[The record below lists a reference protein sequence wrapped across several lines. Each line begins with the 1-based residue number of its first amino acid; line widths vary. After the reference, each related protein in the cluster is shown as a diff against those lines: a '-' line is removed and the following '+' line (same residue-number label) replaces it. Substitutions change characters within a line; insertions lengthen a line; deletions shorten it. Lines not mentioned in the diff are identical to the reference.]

1 MTGTA
6 DTAPKVNKIQT
17 NYTTLDYQEV
27 VFRANQYGWPSI
39 VTNFNTPHDCLT
51 GKKTVCPLCGEK
63 KFRFKLNSDGNCRY
77 ICICTG
83 SKYRDGFSLIA
94 EINSIDNKSAFKAVA
109 EFLGLNNS
117 TKKPINELGLN
128 NNIEEYRRK
137 QKALE
142 QERQAKIVSDKD
154 AGEAHAK
161 AVMTNCEM
169 GEHQDFIRKG
179 YKHEVLINKKP
190 YQIPYQR
197 TNEKGTVE
205 NKTQI
210 VPVGAAVLPIRDID
224 NPSRIISFQFISP
237 HIDTRTGKHTKLMLV
252 DSITAGFC
260 VIHGDDA
267 LPYIAVA
274 EGYRTSLSI
283 NVSLGC
289 TVAVLFDANGIK
301 SRTKRIKELFPS
313 KEILVCGDNDKGQNG
328 QKAAHTAAFHTKSKA
343 IIPLNS
349 GTDWDDYRC
358 DYGEDYLRAEI
369 NRQITELSFK
379 PVEIKS
385 SITGISANSSILLA
399 SGDGF
404 SFADALINHTGKH
417 CICPISGEKAI
428 INAGSIYCYETRQVI
443 TPIIASLYDA
453 ELVAKYKK
461 LTSTKKRLKELSDN
475 SDPKNVYAF
484 TTALSHRVG
493 ADIPSSRFKD
503 WLYLKS
509 QVVAPDE
516 IINFIQCLSRA
527 RINQSKNLIALDPK
541 RFKNRIHLKQKNG
554 LLDWLNGVE
563 KAKSGGFKVVA
574 VKAQHGQGKSQ
585 DFMKQMFNHALGL
598 GGAVAIAHRRKLV
611 TQLADVLECIHYQ
624 DDSDYISYAGGVKN
638 LACCLHSFKHEK
650 FLNHLVNSHSIFIDE
665 ASQALKAFYTDSNIE
680 KGLAKKFSESAK
692 HAQCVYLLD
701 ADLTENDIK
710 RWASLLG
717 VNEDEILVITAEPP
731 VRDFTVNL
739 TCTAS
744 LKYFKTSIVE
754 SIKQDLIL
762 GVPCVLAVE
771 SEAAARSIHKYF
783 KERFPDKKIVLLS
796 GKLPAGEIDPFIE
809 NIQVKMAS
817 TDLLIHTSVIGT
829 GVSIQHANK
838 RFKKGYGLF
847 TGSIL
852 SATESLQMLRRCRDV
867 NSWEVTLLCRPAE
880 MFMTSFYKDIG
891 SIELSKVLILDEVK
905 SSVLMEREQNKSLF
919 IHAFRNLLEEYSIK
933 LIEHCDLPEY
943 GIDGLVPSS
952 ELNEEDIKDLLKAKP
967 CSLDKAEQARQR
979 GYKDREEM
987 LNSKSAILANH
998 YKISR
1003 IGVEEAE
1010 LECIPVLRH
1019 SAIKME
1025 IVVSL
1030 LRGDKGATVK
1040 ELLISAGISLN
1051 LFKKQR
1057 LTQEQIKALRDGI
1070 ASKCAELF
1078 RLGLIKERYVKQEK
1092 IPEETPIKF
1101 IKEVLVSWGLMVE
1114 TWRGRANDRERQLE
1128 ISVPTPLARRLNLD
1142 TKTEK
1147 EVLQEKALK
1156 LRSEGL
1162 GYGLIA
1168 KELGLKDKHQAR
1180 RLLET

>member
-17 NYTTLDYQEV
+17 NYKAS
-27 VFRANQYGWPSI
+27 FANLKALAMGQWPSI
-39 VTNFNTPHDCLT
+39 LTYNGIPAECFSGKHVDCPLPHHG
-51 GKKTVCPLCGEK
+51 GKKD
-63 KFRFKLNSDGNCRY
+63 FRFDDENGNGSY
-77 ICICTG
+77 ICTCSSG
-83 SKYRDGFSLIA
+83 KDGFNLL
-94 EINSIDNKSAFKAVA
+94 SAFLSIENEEAIKLVA
-109 EFLGLNNS
+109 EYFNLNNNGHKS
-117 TKKPINELGLN
+117 ETELN
-128 NNIEEYRRK
+128 KNIEEYRRK
-137 QKALE
+137 QKELE
-142 QERQAKIVSDKD
+142 QEQRVKVVSDKD

-161 AVMTNCEM
+161 AVLANCEM
-169 GEHQDFIRKG
+169 GEHDYFISKG
-179 YKHEVLINKKP
+179 YKHRVLINQKP
-190 YQIPYQR
+190 YEITYIR
-197 TNEKGTVE
+197 NNER
-205 NKTQI
+205 KTQR
-210 VPVGAAVLPIRDID
+210 VPVGAAILPIHDID
-224 NPSRIISFQFISP
+224 NPERIVSFQFISP
-237 HIDTRTGKHTKLMLV
+237 NIDPHTEKHLKLMLV
-252 DSITAGFC
+252 DSITSGFC
-260 VIHGDDA
+260 VIYGNDT
-267 LPYIAVA
+267 LPYIGAT
-274 EGYRTSLSI
+274 EGYRTGLAI

-289 TVAVLFDANGIK
+289 TVVVLFSASGVK
-301 SRTKRIKELFPS
+301 SRTKRVKEMFPD
-313 KEILVCGDNDKGQNG
+313 KEILICGDNNDKNHTGQI
-328 QKAAHTAAFHTKSKA
+328 AANTAAFHTKSKA
-343 IIPLNS
+343 IIPLKS
-349 GTDWDDYRC
+349 STDWDDYRR
-358 DYGEDYLRAEI
+358 DYGEDNLRAEI

-379 PVEIKS
+379 PVGIKS

-399 SGDGF
+399 NGDGV

-428 INAGSIYCYETRQVI
+428 INAGSIYCYETRQII

-461 LTSTKKRLKELSDN
+461 LTSTKKRIKELFNN

-493 ADIPSSRFKD
+493 ADIPASRFKD

-527 RINQSKNLIALDPK
+527 RINQSKNLIVLDPK

-554 LLDWLNGVE
+554 LLDWLKGVE

-783 KERFPDKKIVLLS
+783 KERFPDKKIVFLS

-809 NIQVKMAS
+809 NIQTEMAT

-867 NSWEVTLLCRPAE
+867 TSWEVTLLCRPAE

-891 SIELSKVLILDEVK
+891 SIELAKVLLLDEVK

-943 GIDGLVPSS
+943 EIDGLVPSS
-952 ELNEEDIKDLLKAKP
+952 ELNEEDIKDLLKANP

-1010 LECIPVLRH
+1010 LECIPALRN

-1030 LRGDKGATVK
+1030 LRGDKGETVK

-1057 LTQEQIKALRDGI
+1057 LSQEQIKTLRDSI
-1070 ASKCAELF
+1070 ASKCAELW
-1078 RLGLIKERYVKQEK
+1078 RLGLLKERYAKAEK

-1101 IKEVLVSWGLMVE
+1101 VKEVLISWGLVVE
-1114 TWRGRANDRERQLE
+1114 TARGRTNDRERQLE
-1128 ISVPTPLARRLNLD
+1128 INMPTPLARRLNLD
-1142 TKTEK
+1142 ARTEK
-1147 EVLQEKALK
+1147 DVLQEKVLR
-1156 LRSEGL
+1156 LRSEKLSL
-1162 GYGLIA
+1162 GDIA
-1168 KELGLKDKHQAR
+1168 KELGIAKWKVQR
-1180 RLLET
+1180 IVES

>member
-6 DTAPKVNKIQT
+6 GTVPKANKTQT
-17 NYTTLDYQEV
+17 NYTSLDSQEV
-27 VFRANQYGWPSI
+27 VFRANQYGWPPI
-39 VTNFNTPHDCLT
+39 LMHFNTPHDCLT
-51 GKKTVCPLCGEK
+51 GKKTICPLCHEK
-63 KFRFKLNSDGNCRY
+63 KFRFVIKSDGSCRY
-77 ICICTG
+77 ICVCTD
-83 SKYRDGFSLIA
+83 SKYRDGFALIA
-94 EINSIDNKSAFKAVA
+94 EINSIDSKTAFKAVA
-109 EFLGLNNS
+109 EFLGFNKKTPKSEGKLN
-117 TKKPINELGLN
+117 K
-128 NNIEEYRRK
+128 NIEDYKRR
-137 QKALE
+137 QKEAE
-142 QERQAKIVSDKD
+142 QERKAKIVSDKD
-154 AGEAHAK
+154 DGEAHAK
-161 AVMTNCEM
+161 AVLAKCEM
-169 GEHQDFIRKG
+169 GEHQDFISKG
-179 YKHEVLINKKP
+179 YKHEVLINKKL
-190 YQIPYQR
+190 YKITYQR
-197 TNEKGTVE
+197 VNDKGVVE
-205 NKTQI
+205 NKTQT
-210 VPVGAAVLPIRDID
+210 VPVGAAVFPIYDID
-224 NPSRIISFQFISP
+224 NPKRIISFQFISP
-237 HIDTRTGKHTKLMLV
+237 HINSRTGKYPKMMLV
-252 DSITAGFC
+252 DSVTAGFC
-260 VIHGDDA
+260 VIPGNA
-267 LPYIAVA
+267 QLPYFSVA
-274 EGYRTSLSI
+274 EGYRTGLSI
-283 NVSLGC
+283 NFSLGC
-289 TVAVLFDANGIK
+289 TVIVLFDANGIK
-301 SRTKRIKELFPS
+301 SRTQRVKELFPN
-313 KEILVCGDNDKGQNG
+313 KEIIICGDNDEEKGG
-328 QKAAHTAAFHTKSKA
+328 QKAAQTAAFHAKSKA
-343 IIPLNS
+343 IIPLES
-349 GTDWDDYRC
+349 GTDWDDYRQKH
-358 DYGEDYLRAEI
+358 GENRLRVEI

-379 PVEIKS
+379 PVEIKGG
-385 SITGISANSSILLA
+385 ITGISANSSILLD
-399 SGDGF
+399 SGDGV

-461 LTSTKKRLKELSDN
+461 LTSTKKRVKELSNN

-484 TTALSHRVG
+484 TAALSHRVG

-503 WLYLKS
+503 WLYLKN

-527 RINQSKNLIALDPK
+527 RINQSKSLISLDPK

-554 LLDWLNGVE
+554 LLDWLPGVE
-563 KAKSGGFKVVA
+563 QIKNGGYKVVA

-585 DFMKQMFNHALGL
+585 DFMKQMFNHAIGL
-598 GGAVAIAHRRKLV
+598 GGAVAIAHRRKLI

-665 ASQALKAFYTDSNIE
+665 ASQSLKAFYTDSNIE

-754 SIKQDLIL
+754 SIKQDLML

-783 KERFPDKKIVLLS
+783 EEHFPDKKIVLLS

-829 GVSIQHANK
+829 GVSIQHANR

-867 NSWEVTLLCRPAE
+867 TNWEVSLLCRPAE

-891 SIELSKVLILDEVK
+891 SIELSKVLLLDEVK

-933 LIEHCDLPEY
+933 LIEHCGLPEY
-943 GIDGLVPSS
+943 AIDGLMHSS
-952 ELNEEDIKDLLKAKP
+952 ELNEEDIKDLLKASP
-967 CSLDKAEQARQR
+967 CSLDKAEQARKR
-979 GYKDREEM
+979 GYKDRDEM
-987 LNSKSAILANH
+987 LNSKSALLANH

-1010 LECIPVLRH
+1010 LECTPALRH

-1025 IVVSL
+1025 IIVSL
-1030 LRGDKGATVK
+1030 LRGDKGDLVK
-1040 ELLISAGISLN
+1040 ELLNSAGISLD

-1057 LTQEQIKALRDGI
+1057 LTQKQIKALRNGI
-1070 ASKCAELF
+1070 ASKCAELW
-1078 RLGLIKERYVKQEK
+1078 RLGLIKERYAKQEK

-1101 IKEVLVSWGLMVE
+1101 IKEVLVG
-1114 TWRGRANDRERQLE
+1114 
-1128 ISVPTPLARRLNLD
+1128 PPLRF
-1142 TKTEK
+1142 
-1147 EVLQEKALK
+1147 VLPGATLTNF
-1156 LRSEGL
+1156 R
-1162 GYGLIA
+1162 
-1168 KELGLKDKHQAR
+1168 
-1180 RLLET
+1180 LETYQ

>member
-1 MTGTA
+1 MS
-6 DTAPKVNKIQT
+6 
-17 NYTTLDYQEV
+17 LDNENV
-27 VFRANQYGWPSI
+27 VMRANQYGWSSLLNNFGVPSE
-39 VTNFNTPHDCLT
+39 CL
-51 GKKTVCPLCGEK
+51 GNKKSICPLCNEK
-63 KFRFKLNSDGNCRY
+63 KFRFKLNPDGSCRY
-77 ICICTG
+77 ICVCTN
-83 SKYRDGFSLIA
+83 SKYRDGFALIA
-94 EINSIDNKSAFKAVA
+94 EINSIDNKAAFKAVA
-109 EFLGLNNS
+109 EFLGFNNKTPRSEAELN
-117 TKKPINELGLN
+117 K
-128 NNIEEYRRK
+128 NIEAYKRR
-137 QKALE
+137 QEEAE
-142 QERQAKIVSDKD
+142 QERKAKIVSDKN

-161 AVMTNCEM
+161 AVLANCEM
-169 GEHQDFIRKG
+169 GEHQDFIIKG
-179 YKHEVLINKKP
+179 YKHEVLVNKKL
-190 YQIPYQR
+190 YKVTYQR
-197 TNEKGTVE
+197 VNDKGIIE
-205 NKTQI
+205 NKTQT
-210 VPVGAAVLPIRDID
+210 VPVGAAIFPIHDID
-224 NPSRIISFQFISP
+224 NPKRIISFQFVSP
-237 HIDTRTGKHTKLMLV
+237 YIDPRTNKYPKLMLV
-252 DSITAGFC
+252 DSVTAGFC
-260 VIHGDDA
+260 IIRGDNS
-267 LPYIAVA
+267 LPYVSVT
-274 EGYRTSLSI
+274 EGYRTGLAI
-283 NVSLGC
+283 NRSLGC
-289 TVAVLFDANGIK
+289 TVVVLFDANGIK
-301 SRTKRIKELFPS
+301 SRTQRVKELFPN
-313 KEILVCGDNDKGQNG
+313 KEILICGDNDERKGG
-328 QKAAHTAAFHTKSKA
+328 QKAAHAAAFNTKSKA
-343 IIPLNS
+343 IIPLKS
-349 GTDWDDYRC
+349 GSDWDDYRQE
-358 DYGEDYLRAEI
+358 YGEESLRAEV

-379 PVEIKS
+379 SVEIKS
-385 SITGISANSSILLA
+385 SITGISANHSILLA
-399 SGDGF
+399 SGEGV
-404 SFADALINHTGKH
+404 SFADALINYSGKQ
-417 CICPISGEKAI
+417 CICPVSGEKAI

-443 TPIIASLYDA
+443 TPIIANLYDI
-453 ELVAKYKK
+453 ELIAKYKK
-461 LTSTKKRLKELSDN
+461 LTSTKKRIKELSDN
-475 SDPKNVYAF
+475 LDPKNVYAF
-484 TTALSHRVG
+484 TTAVSHRIG

-509 QVVAPDE
+509 RVVAPEE
-516 IINFIQCLSRA
+516 IINFIQCRSRA
-527 RINQSKNLIALDPK
+527 RINQSKGLVALDPK
-541 RFKNRIHLKQKNG
+541 RFKNLIHLKQKNG

-563 KAKSGGFKVVA
+563 KAKSGGFKMVA

-585 DFMKQMFNHALGL
+585 DFMKQMFNHALSL

-692 HAQCVYLLD
+692 NAQCVYLLD

-717 VNEDEILVITAEPP
+717 INEDEILVITAEPP

-754 SIKQDLIL
+754 SIKKDLIL
-762 GVPCVLAVE
+762 GIPCVLAVE

-783 KERFPDKKIVLLS
+783 KEHFPDKKIILLS

-809 NIQVKMAS
+809 NIQTEMAT

-829 GVSIQHANK
+829 GVSIQHENK

-867 NSWEVTLLCRPAE
+867 TDWEVTLLCRPAE

-891 SIELSKVLILDEVK
+891 SIELSKVLPLDEIK

-919 IHAFRNLLEEYSIK
+919 IHAFRNLLEEYGIK

-943 GIDGLVPSS
+943 EIDGLVPSS
-952 ELNEEDIKDLLKAKP
+952 ELNEEDIKDLLKATP

-987 LNSKSAILANH
+987 FNSKSALLANH

-1010 LECIPVLRH
+1010 LECIPALRH

-1030 LRGDKGATVK
+1030 LRGDKGELVK
-1040 ELLISAGISLN
+1040 ELLNSARISLD

-1070 ASKCAELF
+1070 ASKCAELW
-1078 RLGLIKERYVKQEK
+1078 RLGLIKERYAKPEK

-1101 IKEVLVSWGLMVE
+1101 IKEVLISWGLVVE
-1114 TWRGRANDRERQLE
+1114 TTRGRANDRERQLE
-1128 ISVPTPLARRLNLD
+1128 ISVPAPLARRLNLEAR
-1142 TKTEK
+1142 TEK

-1156 LRSEGL
+1156 LRSEKGF

>member
-6 DTAPKVNKIQT
+6 GTAPKVSIIQT
-17 NYTTLDYQEV
+17 NYKASFADLKALARGQ
-27 VFRANQYGWPSI
+27 WPSI
-39 VTNFNTPHDCLT
+39 LT
-51 GKKTVCPLCGEK
+51 YYGMPSESFSGKKNTHVNCPMPGHGGAK
-63 KFRFKLNSDGNCRY
+63 DFRFDDEGGDGSY
-77 ICICTG
+77 ICACSNG
-83 SKYRDGFSLIA
+83 KDGFNLLATFLGIENTDA
-94 EINSIDNKSAFKAVA
+94 IKLVA
-109 EFLGLNNS
+109 EYFGTNKATTNLS
-117 TKKPINELGLN
+117 YAPTS
-128 NNIEEYRRK
+128 
-137 QKALE
+137 QK
-142 QERQAKIVSDKD
+142 
-154 AGEAHAK
+154 
-161 AVMTNCEM
+161 
-169 GEHQDFIRKG
+169 
-179 YKHEVLINKKP
+179 
-190 YQIPYQR
+190 YQYPS
-197 TNEKGTVE
+197 NEKPLAKKKAGYHAEKILSLCEWRSHQYLQDKGIDKPVLVI
-205 NKTQI
+205 TQNYRVNETQVVYKGAFI
-210 VPVGAAVLPIRDID
+210 IPVYDID
-224 NPSRIISFQFISP
+224 DQKILIGAQFINP
-237 HIDTRTGKHTKLMLV
+237 DGKRFYVKDTKIEDGIHIIEG
-252 DSITAGFC
+252 DSS
-260 VIHGDDA
+260 
-267 LPYIAVA
+267 LPYIDVVEGVA
-274 EGYRTSLSI
+274 TG
-283 NVSLGC
+283 VSSNMATGAI
-289 TVAVLFDANGIK
+289 TIVAFDANGIK
-301 SRTKRIKELFPS
+301 GKAERIKQLFTG
-313 KEILVCGDNDKGQNG
+313 KQLRFLGDNDSHKRWTGNE
-328 QKAAHTAAFHTKSKA
+328 AAHTAAIKTGGLVA
-343 IIPLNS
+343 IPPVS
-349 GTDWDDYRC
+349 GKDWDDQRKAK
-358 DYGEDYLRAEI
+358 GIEATQIEI
-369 NRQITELSFK
+369 NNQLGEYNKSI
-379 PVEIKS
+379 EINEK
-385 SITGISANSSILLA
+385 ITGLSINSSIFLKIENKA
-399 SGDGF
+399 V
-404 SFADALINHTGKH
+404 SFDDALINHSGKQ
-417 CICPISGEKAI
+417 CVCPISGDKAI

-443 TPIIASLYDA
+443 TPIIANLYDV
-453 ELVAKYKK
+453 ELIAKYKK
-461 LTSTKKRLKELSDN
+461 LTSTKKRIKELSDN
-475 SDPKNVYAF
+475 LDPKNVYAF
-484 TTALSHRVG
+484 TAAVSHRIG

-509 QVVAPDE
+509 HAVATDE

-527 RINQSKNLIALDPK
+527 RINQSKGLIALDPK

-554 LLDWLNGVE
+554 LLDWLHGID
-563 KAKSGGFKVVA
+563 KAKSGGFKIVA
-574 VKAQHGQGKSQ
+574 VKAHHGQGKSQ

-611 TQLADVLECIHYQ
+611 TQLAGVLECIHYQ

-710 RWASLLG
+710 RWASLLS

-731 VRDFTVNL
+731 VRDLTVNL

-783 KERFPDKKIVLLS
+783 KELFPDKKIVLLS

-809 NIQVKMAS
+809 NIQTEMAA

-847 TGSIL
+847 TGNIL

-867 NSWEVTLLCRPAE
+867 TNWEVTLLCRPAE

-891 SIELSKVLILDEVK
+891 SLELAKVLPLDEIK

-919 IHAFRNLLEEYSIK
+919 IHAFRNLLEEYGIK

-952 ELNEEDIKDLLKAKP
+952 ELNEEDIKDLLKANP
-967 CSLDKAEQARQR
+967 CSLDKAEQARRR

-1003 IGVEEAE
+1003 IGVDEAE
-1010 LECIPVLRH
+1010 FECIPALRH

-1025 IVVSL
+1025 IIISL
-1030 LRGDKGATVK
+1030 LRGDKGEAVK
-1040 ELLISAGISLN
+1040 KLLISAGISLN

-1057 LTQEQIKALRDGI
+1057 LAQEQIKTLRDGI
-1070 ASKCAELF
+1070 ASKCAELW
-1078 RLGLIKERYVKQEK
+1078 RLGLIKERYAKPEK

-1114 TWRGRANDRERQLE
+1114 TVETRKNDRERQLDV
-1128 ISVPTPLARRLNLD
+1128 SVPAPLARRLNLD
-1142 TKTEK
+1142 ARTEK

-1156 LRSEGL
+1156 LRGEGL
-1162 GYGLIA
+1162 SFGNIA
-1168 KELGLKDKHQAR
+1168 KELSIAKWKVQRIIGS
-1180 RLLET
+1180 